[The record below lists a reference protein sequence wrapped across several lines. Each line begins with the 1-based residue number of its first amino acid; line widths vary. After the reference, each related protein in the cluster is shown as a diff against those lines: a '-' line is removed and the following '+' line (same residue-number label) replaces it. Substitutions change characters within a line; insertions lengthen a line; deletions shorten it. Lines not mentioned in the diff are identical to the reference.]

1 MRETV
6 LRIGLAVLAVPAAV
20 VGLWA
25 GLAPRSFYD
34 DFPGF
39 GQVWVAPD
47 GPFNEHLV
55 RDVGAL
61 NLGLAVVTIGALITL
76 ATVLVR
82 WVLVAW
88 IVEGVLHAVYH
99 SRNLDPFSTAE
110 SVQIMAGLVMVP
122 VVAAALLFVLREPRP
137 APVRTTAGTPPA
149 RSTA

>member
-20 VGLWA
+20 VGVWA

-61 NLGLAVVTIGALITL
+61 NLALAVVTIGAAITL
-76 ATVLVR
+76 ATALVR

-88 IVEGVLHAVYH
+88 IVEGVMHAAYH
-99 SRNLDPFSTAE
+99 SRNLDPFSTSD
-110 SVQIMAGLVMVP
+110 SVSIMAGLVLVP
-122 VVAAALLFVLREPRP
+122 VVAVALLVVLRQPRSEPVPSP
-137 APVRTTAGTPPA
+137 AA
-149 RSTA
+149 RSTV

>member
-6 LRIGLAVLAVPAAV
+6 LRVGLVVLALPALV

-25 GLAPRSFYD
+25 GLTPRSFYD

-61 NLGLAVVTIGALITL
+61 NLALAIVTIGALVTL
-76 ATVLVR
+76 SVALVR

-88 IVEGVLHAVYH
+88 IVEGVLHAWYH
-99 SRNLDPFSTAE
+99 ARHLDPFATADQV
-110 SVQIMAGLVMVP
+110 SIMAGLVIVP
-122 VVAAALLFVLREPRP
+122 VVAIALLFVLRSP
-137 APVRTTAGTPPA
+137 AHA
-149 RSTA
+149 RVPSG

>member
-1 MRETV
+1 MRDTV
-6 LRIGLAVLAVPAAV
+6 VRIGLVVLCLPALV

-34 DFPGF
+34 DFPGI

-61 NLGLAVVTIGALITL
+61 NLALAIVTIGALVTL

-88 IVEGVLHAVYH
+88 IVEGVLHAWYH
-99 SRNLDPFSTAE
+99 ARHLDPFATADQV
-110 SVQIMAGLVMVP
+110 SIMVGLVIVP
-122 VVAAALLFVLREPRP
+122 VVAIALLFVLRAPQR
-137 APVRTTAGTPPA
+137 APVPTG
-149 RSTA
+149 

>member
-1 MRETV
+1 MRDTV
-6 LRIGLAVLAVPAAV
+6 LRIGLAILAVPAAT

-34 DFPGF
+34 DFPGL

-61 NLGLAVVTIGALITL
+61 NLALAVVTLAALTTL
-76 ATVLVR
+76 AAPLVR

-88 IVEGVLHAVYH
+88 VVEGLLHVAYH
-99 SRNLDPFSTAE
+99 VSNLEPFGTADQV
-110 SVQIMAGLVMVP
+110 SIVAGLVLVP
-122 VVAAALLFVLREPRP
+122 VVAIGLLLVQRAPAR
-137 APVRTTAGTPPA
+137 APVPAG
-149 RSTA
+149 